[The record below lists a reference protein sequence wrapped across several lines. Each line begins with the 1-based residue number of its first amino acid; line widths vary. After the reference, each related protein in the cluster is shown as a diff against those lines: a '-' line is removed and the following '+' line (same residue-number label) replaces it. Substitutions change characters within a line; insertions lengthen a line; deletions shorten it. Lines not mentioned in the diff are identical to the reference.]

1 VAPSMMP
8 EARSTESSPL
18 VLASS
23 HNSSLASADHSEA
36 AALTVPFSIGKMC
49 FFAQNNYKVGTVWFQ
64 ENVFYL
70 LFPTWI
76 NLVFMKGPAI
86 RIPFLCRFL

>member
-1 VAPSMMP
+1 MMP
-8 EARSTESSPL
+8 EARSNESSPL

-64 ENVFYL
+64 ENLFYL
-70 LFPTWI
+70 LFPTLI
-76 NLVFMKGPAI
+76 
-86 RIPFLCRFL
+86 